1 MPLQIA
7 IEPKSK
13 ADNDKMGAALYKLA
27 QEDPSFHFSRDD
39 ETNQTVIEGMGEL
52 HLDII
57 VDRMK
62 REFNVAADIGAP
74 QVSHCLGQDM
84 DNDVKETKCNFG
96 SYLERESSR
105 GIVYMY
111 LDLTMEF
118 LILLS
123 ALSLAELCCLQ
134 ASQNGFLISEWL
146 LVAHMQGCNPSV
158 VRQLAIMQRSHCGVL
173 AFCIAC
179 QLSPGSV
186 GIHVVSL
193 HLCFHLFSLMIGLS
207 QVNLTLS

>member
-1 MPLQIA
+1 MFPCVPTDQRYPYVSSTTPTILSQDTVFLLWQVACEYVNQLICLLQIA

-74 QVSHCLGQDM
+74 QV
-84 DNDVKETKCNFG
+84 
-96 SYLERESSR
+96 
-105 GIVYMY
+105 
-111 LDLTMEF
+111 
-118 LILLS
+118 
-123 ALSLAELCCLQ
+123 
-134 ASQNGFLISEWL
+134 
-146 LVAHMQGCNPSV
+146 
-158 VRQLAIMQRSHCGVL
+158 
-173 AFCIAC
+173 
-179 QLSPGSV
+179 
-186 GIHVVSL
+186 
-193 HLCFHLFSLMIGLS
+193 
-207 QVNLTLS
+207 

>member
-1 MPLQIA
+1 LPLQIA

-74 QVSHCLGQDM
+74 QVSHCLGAAY
-84 DNDVKETKCNFG
+84 G
-96 SYLERESSR
+96 
-105 GIVYMY
+105 
-111 LDLTMEF
+111 
-118 LILLS
+118 
-123 ALSLAELCCLQ
+123 
-134 ASQNGFLISEWL
+134 
-146 LVAHMQGCNPSV
+146 
-158 VRQLAIMQRSHCGVL
+158 
-173 AFCIAC
+173 
-179 QLSPGSV
+179 
-186 GIHVVSL
+186 
-193 HLCFHLFSLMIGLS
+193 
-207 QVNLTLS
+207 

>member
-1 MPLQIA
+1 MQIA

-74 QVSHCLGQDM
+74 QVCHMPLRLSRVSSSATNCIL
-84 DNDVKETKCNFG
+84 CNTTHTTPQAG
-96 SYLERESSR
+96 YIR
-105 GIVYMY
+105 G
-111 LDLTMEF
+111 
-118 LILLS
+118 
-123 ALSLAELCCLQ
+123 
-134 ASQNGFLISEWL
+134 
-146 LVAHMQGCNPSV
+146 
-158 VRQLAIMQRSHCGVL
+158 
-173 AFCIAC
+173 
-179 QLSPGSV
+179 
-186 GIHVVSL
+186 
-193 HLCFHLFSLMIGLS
+193 
-207 QVNLTLS
+207 

>member
-74 QVSHCLGQDM
+74 QVSHCSRQDM
-84 DNDVKETKCNFG
+84 DNVVKETTCHFG
-96 SYLERESSR
+96 NYSTVLR
-105 GIVYMY
+105 GKSQEEICIGIWIS
-111 LDLTMEF
+111 LWSI
-118 LILLS
+118 LIMLP

-134 ASQNGFLISEWL
+134 ASQNGFLISKWL

-158 VRQLAIMQRSHCGVL
+158 VPTRDHAAQSLWCVVFLHCMPALAEAWQYWNT
-173 AFCIAC
+173 FC
-179 QLSPGSV
+179 
-186 GIHVVSL
+186 
-193 HLCFHLFSLMIGLS
+193 
-207 QVNLTLS
+207 

>member
-1 MPLQIA
+1 MQIA

-74 QVSHCLGQDM
+74 QVSYSYGQHM
-84 DNDVKETKCNFG
+84 ATW
-96 SYLERESSR
+96 SR
-105 GIVYMY
+105 KLHAIFNCFVWEINEQIVYWYFVKAM
-111 LDLTMEF
+111 LREAKM
-118 LILLS
+118 ILSLWTIMIIQ
-123 ALSLAELCCLQ
+123 AVSLAELSCLQ
-134 ASQNGFLISEWL
+134 VSHLKRA
-146 LVAHMQGCNPSV
+146 AHGTHARLQSKHHPSSRPCSAVIV
-158 VRQLAIMQRSHCGVL
+158 VCLS
-173 AFCIAC
+173 AFHA
-179 QLSPGSV
+179 GS
-186 GIHVVSL
+186 G
-193 HLCFHLFSLMIGLS
+193 
-207 QVNLTLS
+207 